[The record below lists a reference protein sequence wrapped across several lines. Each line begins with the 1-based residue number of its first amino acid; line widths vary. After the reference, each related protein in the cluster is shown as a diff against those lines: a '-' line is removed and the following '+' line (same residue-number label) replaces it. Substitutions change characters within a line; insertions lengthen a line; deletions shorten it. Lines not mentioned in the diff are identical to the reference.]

1 MSPRKPQLLHMK
13 SFSPEPGNS
22 CPGTPR
28 SASSTWLER
37 RQSLLQSITQHEFS
51 PVYNPVHPIDFIF
64 KLVQLM
70 VTIVCT
76 GAYSEGVYQATT
88 STTAQMMPYFVC
100 SAYLIISSV
109 ILIGY
114 VLGHSM
120 PDLIIRIFNTLAGM
134 LFLAAGLFALQ
145 NWRNQIALESD
156 KTSELEDKE
165 KVFLLATGLLC
176 LVNTCCIDM
185 AGETAE
191 SITINHSNQF
201 FSSVRSRS
209 SSGFHFQTSAIGC
222 RSGRKW
228 RFPSFGIEN
237 TTAVRNTQWLSSA
250 CSQRKENG
258 TMAAT
263 PTQDRQTKH
272 EKPKLPLL
280 QLKPLALS
288 TIIEDGPPSCSTPK
302 SSVSWVENPQFI
314 QDNDSENEA
323 SGNDY
328 ILPSPCIFKLVQVI
342 VTIVCSGL
350 YSEGMHRVEYST
362 EAQLFPKIICL
373 DYLIITPVIL
383 LSYLMGK
390 RMPELLIRIFNLL
403 GFILFFVAGAI
414 SLQGHRFYIQSYL
427 QELEN
432 MDDENE
438 IENLTRQGVFL
449 LASGVLC
456 LINAV
461 LYITDFAWSIHYTVA
476 SF

>member
-1 MSPRKPQLLHMK
+1 MQEAKQKQKTESNMATTLTISLDKMSPRKPQLLHMK

-76 GAYSEGVYQATT
+76 GAYSEGVYQVTT

-176 LVNTCCIDM
+176 LVNTVLYLADVGFCSNFVTM
-185 AGETAE
+185 ASLPSTPVETLPPRKPRVPLLHMKSFSPEPGNSCPGTPRSAASTWLE
-191 SITINHSNQF
+191 RRQSLLQSITQTN
-201 FSSVRSRS
+201 FSPVYDPVHPVD
-209 SSGFHFQTSAIGC
+209 F
-222 RSGRKW
+222 
-228 RFPSFGIEN
+228 
-237 TTAVRNTQWLSSA
+237 
-250 CSQRKENG
+250 
-258 TMAAT
+258 
-263 PTQDRQTKH
+263 
-272 EKPKLPLL
+272 
-280 QLKPLALS
+280 
-288 TIIEDGPPSCSTPK
+288 
-302 SSVSWVENPQFI
+302 
-314 QDNDSENEA
+314 
-323 SGNDY
+323 
-328 ILPSPCIFKLVQVI
+328 IFKLVQLM
-342 VTIVCSGL
+342 VTIVCTGA
-350 YSEGMHRVEYST
+350 YSEGVYQVSIESST
-362 EAQLFPKIICL
+362 AQMMPYFLCSA
-373 DYLIITPVIL
+373 YLIISSVIL
-383 LSYLMGK
+383 IGYVLGHS
-390 RMPELLIRIFNLL
+390 MPDPIVSIYMPNLDVNT
-403 GFILFFVAGAI
+403 LFKK
-414 SLQGHRFYIQSYL
+414 FY
-427 QELEN
+427 
-432 MDDENE
+432 
-438 IENLTRQGVFL
+438 F
-449 LASGVLC
+449 
-456 LINAV
+456 
-461 LYITDFAWSIHYTVA
+461 
-476 SF
+476 